1 VKVIHAIYLD
11 GRSSRQLPITM
22 VAAGGRLRMQGEGLN
37 RVVPLAA
44 LEVSPRLGHTRRI
57 LRLPEGGEI
66 HCDDNDS
73 IDDMLPQ
80 HNRMERWVHGME
92 RCWRVAV
99 VALVLSLVTG
109 FVFFRWGLP
118 ALADDVAQ
126 RLPWEVDQM
135 LGAHVEQMLGRIGF
149 SASEVDEETRT
160 ALRARFDALREG
172 LTFADSYRLE
182 FRDWRGEANAVALP
196 GGLVIVTD
204 GLVKLLDE
212 DEVVAVLAHELG
224 HQEHRHVLRM
234 VMQSTS
240 VALIASMALGD
251 ISGLAVLGAGVPV
264 FLMNNHYSRD
274 FEREADAFAF
284 DLLRRH
290 GHSPQAFASAMRKIK
305 NRYGDDSGALAYL
318 SSHPATDDRIAA
330 AERAAGE

>member
-1 VKVIHAIYLD
+1 MVHAIYLD

-57 LRLPEGGEI
+57 LHLPDGAEI
-66 HCDDNDS
+66 HCDDNDA
-73 IDDMLPQ
+73 IDDMFPL
-80 HNRMERWVHGME
+80 HNRLQRWVHIME
-92 RCWRVAV
+92 QCWRVALA
-99 VALVLSLVTG
+99 ALVLSVATG
-109 FVFFRWGLP
+109 FAFFRWGLP
-118 ALADDVAQ
+118 ALADGVAQ
-126 RLPWEVDQM
+126 RLPWEVDQVLGTQVEPM
-135 LGAHVEQMLGRIGF
+135 LDRLGF
-149 SASEVDEETRT
+149 SASAVDEETRT
-160 ALRARFDALREG
+160 ALLARFDALREG
-172 LTFADSYRLE
+172 LVFADSYRLE

-212 DEVVAVLAHELG
+212 DEVVAVMAHELG

-234 VMQSTS
+234 VMQGTS

-251 ISGLAVLGAGVPV
+251 VSGLAVLGAGVPV

-305 NRYGDDSGALAYL
+305 SRYGDDPRALAYL

-330 AERAAGE
+330 AEKAADE